1 MKALAVFPKQQ
12 ETRCI
17 DHEEPQTSG
26 PDDVLIQMLEVGICG
41 TDKEICSFEYG
52 TPPDDSEFLVL
63 GHEALGRVIEVGPE
77 VSRLKLGDLVV
88 PSVRRPC
95 PHEHCRACR
104 AGRQDFCFTGD
115 FTERGIKQRHG
126 FLAERVVEQQ
136 EFLNLVAAPLR
147 DVAVLIEPL
156 SIAEK
161 ALRQV
166 WDVQERLPWASP
178 DTLVESGK
186 HRWQALVL
194 GAGPVGLLGAMALA
208 RRGFETYVYSREPI
222 GGPRSQIV
230 QAIGGR
236 FLSASETSV
245 AELAD
250 IIESIDLVYEATGA
264 SRLCFEV
271 LKYLGTNGV
280 FVFTGVPGRK
290 APIEVETDLIMRNL
304 VLKNQIVFGTV
315 NADRQAFEDA
325 GEDLQTFV
333 EMWPEAVRSL
343 ISGYYPLEEHE
354 ELLRG
359 HVVGIKNVIQLST

>member
-17 DHEEPQTSG
+17 DHEEPQASG
-26 PDDVLIQMLEVGICG
+26 PDDILIQVLEVGICG

-77 VSRLKLGDLVV
+77 VSRLKSGDLVV

-156 SIAEK
+156 TIAEK

-208 RRGFETYVYSREPI
+208 RRGFETYVYSREPS

-230 QAIGGR
+230 QAVGAR
-236 FLSASETSV
+236 FISASETSV

-304 VLKNQIVFGTV
+304 VLKNQVVFGTV

-359 HVVGIKNVIQLST
+359 HVVGIKNVIQLSS